1 MGAVRRGA
9 VAIYSAGFLQ
19 GSAFVLVPA
28 LGNILHRAPYDL
40 SNSAYG
46 LLYFPEILGA
56 IAAALAAGLLLLR
69 FGTAGL
75 FRLGAMANAAAM
87 ALLVAAFFAH
97 GTLVV
102 ILLLTETLMLGIGF
116 GLTNAMINRAASRL
130 FQNSATGAVTILNAV
145 IGGATAISPLLLTG
159 FGHVLAWALW
169 PALLCLAWLT
179 LPLLPEPEDNTAELG
194 GLHAWRPSMLPFAT
208 AVLLYAICEG
218 SFGSWATVLVSVD
231 HHLPAAT
238 GALALSLFWGGMTVA
253 RFAFGAIDHF
263 IRRRLLYQVVPLG
276 IAACFL
282 VIPEL
287 RSGIEF
293 LLGFAVAGA
302 ACGIYYPYSMSYGI
316 ASHPQ
321 EGTQMAGL
329 LVGSVMIGEGIGSFG
344 LGPLQHWLSLATIYH
359 LSALWA
365 IPLMVLAWYN
375 SRTPAP
381 ETSHG

>member
-1 MGAVRRGA
+1 MRRGA

-56 IAAALAAGLLLLR
+56 IAAALAAGVLLLR

-169 PALLCLAWLT
+169 PALLCLAWLM

-253 RFAFGAIDHF
+253 RFAFGAIDHL

>member
-1 MGAVRRGA
+1 MRRGA

-56 IAAALAAGLLLLR
+56 IAAALAAGVLLLR

-329 LVGSVMIGEGIGSFG
+329 LVGSVIIGEGIGSFA
-344 LGPLQHWLSLATIYH
+344 LGPLEHWLSLATIYH

>member
-56 IAAALAAGLLLLR
+56 IAAALAAGVLLLR

-87 ALLVAAFFAH
+87 ALLVAALFAH

-169 PALLCLAWLT
+169 PALLCLAWLM

>member
-1 MGAVRRGA
+1 MRRGA

-56 IAAALAAGLLLLR
+56 IAAALAAGVLLLR

-169 PALLCLAWLT
+169 PALLCLAWLM